1 MAMDERLLSGLEE
14 GRGENTH
21 SMMSN
26 FYRKRYQHYFLRVRQ
41 CRKGSQGG
49 RIIQVSLREGTRSS
63 D

>member
-26 FYRKRYQHYFLRVRQ
+26 FYRNKVSALFFEGETMQEGEPRWEDNS
-41 CRKGSQGG
+41 SQPP
-49 RIIQVSLREGTRSS
+49 
-63 D
+63 